1 MGEYEKILL
10 NLADNLKNKDK
21 FTFDRHTI
29 ITALEV
35 GAYAIRAIKDLQDA
49 LGNIGIGGIKNE

>member
-1 MGEYEKILL
+1 MGESEKILL
-10 NLADNLKNKDK
+10 NLVDNLMNKEMFNFDK
-21 FTFDRHTI
+21 RTL
-29 ITALEV
+29 ITALED